1 MKFISTRGNK
11 EIKNFK
17 QVTLRGLATDGG
29 LYVTKDWKI
38 EKKNILKKN
47 LSFEKIAFEVIKCFT
62 GNSLKKKK
70 LKEIISK
77 SYEPFRHN
85 EITPLKQLDKNNFLL
100 E

>member
-29 LYVTKDWKI
+29 LYVPKDWKI

-47 LSFEKIAFEVIKCFT
+47 ISFENITFKLIKCFKV
-62 GNSLKKKK
+62 N
-70 LKEIISK
+70 
-77 SYEPFRHN
+77 
-85 EITPLKQLDKNNFLL
+85 
-100 E
+100 